1 MKVTIDIDCSPE
13 EARAFLGLP
22 DVAPMQK
29 AVMDKMQEEM
39 LNKMSMLDA
48 ETMFKT
54 WMPNSMEGFE
64 SLQKFWGQM
73 ANMATGSTGTKEK

>member
-1 MKVTIDIDCSPE
+1 MKVPIDIDCSPE
-13 EARAFLGLP
+13 EARAFMGLP

-39 LNKMSMLDA
+39 LSKMTMLDA

-54 WMPNSMEGFE
+54 WLPNSTEGFE
-64 SLQKFWGQM
+64 SMQKFWGQM
-73 ANMATGSTGTKEK
+73 AGSMGSKGK

>member
-13 EARAFLGLP
+13 EARAFMGLP
-22 DVAPMQK
+22 DVVPMQK

-39 LNKMSMLDA
+39 LSKMTMLDA

-54 WMPNSMEGFE
+54 WLPNSTEGME
-64 SLQKFWGQM
+64 SMQKFWSQM
-73 ANMATGSTGTKEK
+73 AGSMSNMGGKSK

>member
-13 EARAFLGLP
+13 EARAFMGLP

-39 LNKMSMLDA
+39 LEKMKMLDA

-54 WMPNSMEGFE
+54 WLPNSAEGFE
-64 SLQKFWGQM
+64 SMQKFWGQM
-73 ANMATGSTGTKEK
+73 AGQMPGMGGKDK

>member
-54 WMPNSMEGFE
+54 WLPNSVEGFE
-64 SLQKFWGQM
+64 SLQNFWGQM
-73 ANMATGSTGTKEK
+73 ASKMTGNTK

>member
-13 EARAFLGLP
+13 EARAFMGLP

-39 LNKMSMLDA
+39 LSKMTMLDA

-54 WMPNSMEGFE
+54 WMPNNVEGFE
-64 SLQKFWGQM
+64 SMQKFWSQM
-73 ANMATGSTGTKEK
+73 AGSMSGMGGKSK

>member
-13 EARAFLGLP
+13 EARAFMGLP

-39 LNKMSMLDA
+39 LSKMKMLDA

-54 WMPNSMEGFE
+54 WMPNNVEGLESM
-64 SLQKFWGQM
+64 QKFWSQM
-73 ANMATGSTGTKEK
+73 EGSMGGMGGKSK